1 MFLKNIFYL
10 FIILKLWGGGISKT
24 DADAAYI
31 DQKELQDYLTN
42 QKYAQQSALSNYVLN
57 EDFTKTIANNATIKA
72 LEQAGVVTKDKY
84 FNLTTEQVN
93 DYFKNNKNKDI
104 SGMFYGID
112 NNWPALGLIS
122 NDKFVA
128 VGGNGPQII
137 LSKGEQDLR
146 ESIGIRPYGLFIEG
160 PKKTG
165 LGIRLNDTEPIYIEN
180 TYGSYRA
187 GPQGIRFND
196 WSISPDE
203 TSTKL
208 CFKNSK
214 TNFNYCLG
222 SSANQTLP
230 ASYIR
235 RRY

>member
-1 MFLKNIFYL
+1 M
-10 FIILKLWGGGISKT
+10 GGGISKT
-24 DADAAYI
+24 DADVAYI

-42 QKYAQQSALSNYVLN
+42 QKYAQQSALSKYVLN
-57 EDFTKTIANNATIKA
+57 EDFTKMIANNATISA
-72 LEQAGVVTKDKY
+72 LENAGFVTKDKY

-104 SGMFYGID
+104 SGMFYGVD
-112 NNWPALGLIS
+112 NKYPALGLIS

-128 VGGNGPQII
+128 LGGNEPQIM
-137 LSKGEQDLR
+137 LSKGEGELR
-146 ESIGIRPYGLFIEG
+146 ESIGIIPSALVIEG
-160 PKKTG
+160 PKQYG
-165 LGIRLNDTEPIYIEN
+165 LGLRLNDTEPIYIN
-180 TYGSYRA
+180 NGYGSYRA

-222 SSANQTLP
+222 SSGNQTLP